1 MGPAST
7 TALVTAQAD
16 AFGVAMLAVLG
27 VLIVITFGFL
37 AYKVAVRKAKGAA
50 K

>member
-7 TALVTAQAD
+7 TALLTTQAD

-27 VLIVITFGFL
+27 TLVVITVGFL
-37 AYKVAVRKAKGAA
+37 AYRVAVRKLKGAA
-50 K
+50 H